1 MDVGPYM
8 GALLR
13 AFTKTLAERH
23 HAMVI
28 LDAPN
33 SRAAEF
39 REFWHAGQVQHAI
52 FCCIAYR
59 NVPNDR
65 APCYWHQLRSQSSKQ
80 TGLIAGPTN
89 DMLMDSQSC
98 LEACEGR

>member
-1 MDVGPYM
+1 M
-8 GALLR
+8 GDLLR

-39 REFWHAGQVQHAI
+39 REFWRAGQVPRDAS
-52 FCCIAYR
+52 CCVVA
-59 NVPNDR
+59 VLP
-65 APCYWHQLRSQSSKQ
+65 
-80 TGLIAGPTN
+80 
-89 DMLMDSQSC
+89 
-98 LEACEGR
+98 ACPVAVFLSACALL

>member
-1 MDVGPYM
+1 M

-13 AFTKTLAERH
+13 AFVKTLAERR

-39 REFWHAGQVQHAI
+39 REFWQAGQTAGYEV
-52 FCCIAYR
+52 Y
-59 NVPNDR
+59 V
-65 APCYWHQLRSQSSKQ
+65 
-80 TGLIAGPTN
+80 LIPLETDAEVR
-89 DMLMDSQSC
+89 SC
-98 LEACEGR
+98 LLASPLCSPVTFAEEGQPEFGQQACNTSE

>member
-1 MDVGPYM
+1 MLMRAFGATGAYM

-13 AFTKTLAERH
+13 AFIKTLAERH

-39 REFWHAGQVQHAI
+39 REFWQAGQVL
-52 FCCIAYR
+52 
-59 NVPNDR
+59 V
-65 APCYWHQLRSQSSKQ
+65 LSRS
-80 TGLIAGPTN
+80 
-89 DMLMDSQSC
+89 
-98 LEACEGR
+98 

>member
-1 MDVGPYM
+1 M

-13 AFTKTLAERH
+13 AFVKTLAERH

-39 REFWHAGQVQHAI
+39 REFWQAGQTAGYEV
-52 FCCIAYR
+52 Y
-59 NVPNDR
+59 V
-65 APCYWHQLRSQSSKQ
+65 LRPSETDAEVRSSLLCQ
-80 TGLIAGPTN
+80 RRCHLW
-89 DMLMDSQSC
+89 S
-98 LEACEGR
+98 